1 MPRITLPI
9 GASKL
14 AQQNLVSTS
23 RVGLV
28 FTYTLGLEGEGNDP
42 GADAPANDAFQT
54 TAGRLLRQ
62 SVNVNL
68 NGLIARELVV
78 GAGWKSVRLE
88 QNINV
93 TQENALGWYD
103 IVETIEHNVASNT
116 MTASKMMLRWA
127 MLSNIG
133 LAPFGVETLI
143 SPLLNCYVFD
153 PKELQQGNDV
163 GYVRLERLHI
173 QTNGID
179 VASGQTV
186 MENVTFRPNNIRRV
200 DNRLPDALFNRIR
213 QLFPG
218 IAEDLEVVPQ
228 QFTFDSAVG

>member
-1 MPRITLPI
+1 MPRITLPT
-9 GASKL
+9 ASSKL

-28 FTYTLGLEGEGNDP
+28 FTYTLGLDTNGTDP
-42 GADAPANDAFQT
+42 GADAPADNAGQT

-68 NGLIARELVV
+68 NGMTARELVV
-78 GAGWKSVRLE
+78 GAGWKSVRVE
-88 QNINV
+88 QSINV

-133 LAPFGVETLI
+133 LAPYGIETLT
-143 SPLLNCYVFD
+143 SPLLNCYIFD

-163 GYVRLERLHI
+163 GYLRLERLHI
-173 QTNGID
+173 QTNSSD
-179 VASGQTV
+179 FSSGQTV
-186 MENVTFRPNNIRRV
+186 MENITFRPNNIRRV
-200 DNRLPDALFNRIR
+200 DNRLPDALVNRIR

-218 IAEDLEVVPQ
+218 MAEDLELFPTEFSFDGVV
-228 QFTFDSAVG
+228 G